1 MIKDVEFKNC
11 SFTESIKNVKDGDF
25 VYLDP
30 PYAPENSNS
39 FVGYVAD
46 GFNLDTHK
54 LLFNEIKK
62 MKNIKFVMSNAK
74 VDLVT
79 DNFKEY
85 NCDDII
91 ARRAINAKKPGL
103 KTTEVIIYN

>member
-1 MIKDVEFKNC
+1 MLN
-11 SFTESIKNVKDGDF
+11 
-25 VYLDP
+25 YLDP

-46 GFNLDTHK
+46 GFNLETHK

-62 MKNIKFVMSNAK
+62 LENIKFVMSNSK

-91 ARRAINAKKPGL
+91 ARRAINSKQPGS
-103 KTTEVIIYN
+103 KTIEVIIYN

>member
-1 MIKDVEFKNC
+1 
-11 SFTESIKNVKDGDF
+11 
-25 VYLDP
+25 LDP
-30 PYAPENSNS
+30 PYAPENPKS

-46 GFNLDTHK
+46 GFNLEAHK
-54 LLFNEIKK
+54 LLFDKIKK

-74 VDLVT
+74 VKLVT

-91 ARRAINAKKPGL
+91 ARRSINSKKPGST
-103 KTTEVIIYN
+103 TTEVIIYN

>member
-1 MIKDVEFKNC
+1 
-11 SFTESIKNVKDGDF
+11 
-25 VYLDP
+25 
-30 PYAPENSNS
+30 
-39 FVGYVAD
+39 
-46 GFNLDTHK
+46 
-54 LLFNEIKK
+54 

-74 VDLVT
+74 VNLVT

-91 ARRAINAKKPGL
+91 ARRAINAKKPGS